1 MLRRRPLTATQI
13 CTLPEQ
19 APGAAAFYEP
29 PRGAFHEPLHG
40 GEPQDARLTEDRET
54 AAAA

>member
-19 APGAAAFYEP
+19 AQRAAAFYEP
-29 PRGAFHEPLHG
+29 PRDEQ
-40 GEPQDARLTEDRET
+40 PQQPIRLTDDRDT

>member
-1 MLRRRPLTATQI
+1 MRGPSTLPMLRRRPLTATQV

-29 PRGAFHEPLHG
+29 PRG
-40 GEPQDARLTEDRET
+40 GEREDERLNEERD

>member
-13 CTLPEQ
+13 CTLPER
-19 APGAAAFYEP
+19 AERAAAFYEP
-29 PRGAFHEPLHG
+29 PRDQV
-40 GEPQDARLTEDRET
+40 PQQPTRLTDDRDT